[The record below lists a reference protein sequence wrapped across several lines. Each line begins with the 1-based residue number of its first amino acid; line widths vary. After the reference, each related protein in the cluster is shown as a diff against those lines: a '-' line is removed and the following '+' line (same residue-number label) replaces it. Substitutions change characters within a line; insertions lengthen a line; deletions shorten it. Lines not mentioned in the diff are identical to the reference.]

1 MRKKSVIFGALA
13 ISLCLGALPVS
24 ASPSIDNLQADS
36 QQTVSVLDD
45 GESPA
50 ARALT
55 RTEIYCSQAQVEQYL
70 EKDAQGNTV
79 ETKMSQMI
87 AASRSVTEETGS
99 NGRAIS
105 DEIPTVRQLVEFL
118 GQPEQ
123 TEYDLDRLEQL
134 TYMMDLKYSLTG
146 QRIAVG
152 SRLPGKAFRM
162 RDGKITLTVDGGE
175 VLRSGNIQ
183 DFVIFLADDRGENS
197 CFLKMKEYD
206 SETGVYT
213 VELPYIGSFMV
224 MQIMDR

>member
-36 QQTVSVLDD
+36 RQTASVLDD

-55 RTEIYCSQAQVEQYL
+55 RTEVYCSQAQVEQYL

-99 NGRAIS
+99 NGRS
-105 DEIPTVRQLVEFL
+105 VPDEIPTVRELVELL

-152 SRLPGKAFRM
+152 SRVPGKAFRM
-162 RDGKITLTVDGGE
+162 RDGKFTLTVDGGE

>member
-105 DEIPTVRQLVEFL
+105 DEIPTVRQLVELL

-152 SRLPGKAFRM
+152 SRVPGKAFRM

>member
-55 RTEIYCSQAQVEQYL
+55 RTEVYCSQAQVEQYL

-105 DEIPTVRQLVEFL
+105 DEIPTVRQLVELL

-152 SRLPGKAFRM
+152 SRVPGKAFRM

>member
-36 QQTVSVLDD
+36 QQTVSVWDD

-55 RTEIYCSQAQVEQYL
+55 RTEIYCSQARVEQYL

-105 DEIPTVRQLVEFL
+105 DEIPTVRQLVELL

-152 SRLPGKAFRM
+152 SRVPGKAFRM

>member
-105 DEIPTVRQLVEFL
+105 DEIPTVRQLVELL

-152 SRLPGKAFRM
+152 SRVPGKAFRM

-197 CFLKMKEYD
+197 CFLRMKEYD

>member
-105 DEIPTVRQLVEFL
+105 DEIPTVRQLVELL

-152 SRLPGKAFRM
+152 SRVPGKAFRM
-162 RDGKITLTVDGGE
+162 RDGKIILTVDGGE